1 MTQSTDASFR
11 QAKYF
16 RIFVSVKKVF
26 AITLLTVYLISLTEL
41 KQLVKFPALVSHFI
55 KHKQQDNR
63 LSLLAFLDMHYAHG
77 DLKDA
82 DYDEDMQLPFKS
94 HDNCV
99 NASFISFVPNSFE
112 ELNTKPTLTQ
122 NQVYTVYSERF
133 LKSSYL
139 SFIWQPPK
147 FS

>member
-1 MTQSTDASFR
+1 MTQSPDASFR

-63 LSLLAFLDMHYAHG
+63 LSLLAFLDMHY
-77 DLKDA
+77 K
-82 DYDEDMQLPFKS
+82 
-94 HDNCV
+94 
-99 NASFISFVPNSFE
+99 
-112 ELNTKPTLTQ
+112 
-122 NQVYTVYSERF
+122 
-133 LKSSYL
+133 
-139 SFIWQPPK
+139 
-147 FS
+147 